1 MIMNKK
7 MKTEKQM
14 MKLPV
19 YAGILFSVLEIMMAL
34 YANSQAV
41 LMDSIYDFAEAI
53 VLGLIIFLIPLFYKP
68 VSERKPFGY
77 AQVESL
83 LILGKGLLLI
93 AVTIGLILANV
104 QMLLHGGNTIDQ
116 QLIGY
121 FEFGLA
127 MISAIVLWL
136 LTRMH
141 KQVQAP
147 LVEAEILGWKLDVFS
162 SIGVGLAFF
171 LGSLL
176 DNSPLYWLSPYIDQ
190 IIAIIIALIM
200 LPQPFHLIQESLK
213 NLVLFAP
220 EEEVMEEIKQ
230 CAQELFDDYAYEIT
244 FYDVIQTGRKL
255 WIEIYIRSHSNMLN
269 VAQLE
274 QLKLRIEKGYP
285 ADKLQE
291 VEPWHSWTPQMNY
304 G

>member
-274 QLKLRIEKGYP
+274 QLKLRIEKGLHDRYEGVDVQISP
-285 ADKLQE
+285 DLIIK
-291 VEPWHSWTPQMNY
+291 
-304 G
+304 

>member
-1 MIMNKK
+1 MNKK

-93 AVTIGLILANV
+93 CCYNWIDLSDV

-116 QLIGY
+116 QIDWIFRIWIG
-121 FEFGLA
+121 
-127 MISAIVLWL
+127 
-136 LTRMH
+136 
-141 KQVQAP
+141 
-147 LVEAEILGWKLDVFS
+147 
-162 SIGVGLAFF
+162 
-171 LGSLL
+171 
-176 DNSPLYWLSPYIDQ
+176 NDQ
-190 IIAIIIALIM
+190 SM
-200 LPQPFHLIQESLK
+200 
-213 NLVLFAP
+213 
-220 EEEVMEEIKQ
+220 
-230 CAQELFDDYAYEIT
+230 C
-244 FYDVIQTGRKL
+244 
-255 WIEIYIRSHSNMLN
+255 
-269 VAQLE
+269 
-274 QLKLRIEKGYP
+274 
-285 ADKLQE
+285 
-291 VEPWHSWTPQMNY
+291 Y
-304 G
+304 GF

>member
-1 MIMNKK
+1 MNKK

-244 FYDVIQTGRKL
+244 FYDV
-255 WIEIYIRSHSNMLN
+255 
-269 VAQLE
+269 
-274 QLKLRIEKGYP
+274 
-285 ADKLQE
+285 D
-291 VEPWHSWTPQMNY
+291 
-304 G
+304 